1 MGRGGGRR
9 RRRRWGRGGGGR
21 RRRGG
26 GGGRGSGGEGG
37 EAEGGEGEG
46 MPPQEKKSRNTRQE
60 SSTQLPVYMSR
71 LWEQGCPVIN
81 ARAATLN
88 SSLFITLWQTS
99 EQFIGSFF
107 PLKSMDFILSLL
119 VHVSHLE
126 KSSLAVVIQIDE
138 FLQSDHTCV
147 ITQVTE
153 EECCQHP
160 RGPCQDP
167 PSYFLS
173 PSSQWSPL
181 STLPTPP
188 TSFVY
193 LGA

>member
-1 MGRGGGRR
+1 MGEGRWRKEKKGRRRGERKWRRRRRSRR
-9 RRRRWGRGGGGR
+9 RRRRRNATPGK
-21 RRRGG
+21 
-26 GGGRGSGGEGG
+26 
-37 EAEGGEGEG
+37 
-46 MPPQEKKSRNTRQE
+46 EKQKH
-60 SSTQLPVYMSR
+60 
-71 LWEQGCPVIN
+71 
-81 ARAATLN
+81 AAGILN
-88 SSLFITLWQTS
+88 SAPCLHVQTLGAGLSCYKCQSSYSKQLSVHHTLANFWAVHRELFS
-99 EQFIGSFF
+99 PEEYG
-107 PLKSMDFILSLL
+107 FILSLL